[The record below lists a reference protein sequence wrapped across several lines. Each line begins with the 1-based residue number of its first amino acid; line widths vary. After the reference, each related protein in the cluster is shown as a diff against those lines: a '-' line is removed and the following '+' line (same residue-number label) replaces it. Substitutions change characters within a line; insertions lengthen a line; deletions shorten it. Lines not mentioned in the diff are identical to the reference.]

1 MNCLHLLYLIPLL
14 HSGLGSLP
22 APVNVSVSSHN
33 FYHVLQWKPHPGTP
47 TGTLY
52 KIYNSVNKRRR
63 LLNSTTASSLE
74 LKLDIFKQSDLFV
87 LASYNGTES
96 KSKTVTFTPF
106 KDTKIGPAEVSLAT
120 CGNCIEINI
129 SLPNDDVW
137 SDKDFYND
145 PLFIIYWKKK
155 NEIEPHSLQTRKKS
169 YTLDNLEKGR
179 EYCVNVEI
187 EIRTNK
193 NTLPSESKCIF
204 TSVESRRDTAVL
216 GAVSAVLILVI
227 GFLMTSIYFLYYTG
241 YLCKGQTS
249 LPKALVY
256 QPVQPVK
263 LNTKGKQT
271 GDQEMIHYQ
280 MALIQGYT
288 MTPENIDSCLIS
300 ISSEMENQRVH
311 GNPTAQYPAMWQ
323 AISEEEEEEEE
334 DDEEENVYMDRNANL
349 SSSESSCRGSF
360 KRLGTSK
367 LGISEDCGS
376 LTERPSAT
384 MEVPAAKFDIG
395 VVHAGLDQCEPEAEE
410 ATVSFLSERIQS
422 GVQGHVI
429 SEEEEKMK
437 EKVEVCENSGNVDL
451 FSVTLATLTAAEEE
465 DQSKTDFLTVT
476 DPTHPSPTVS
486 GLTLST
492 TEYETESDH
501 EMTVPTMQPTHQDF
515 TETWYKG
522 RHAETQSSS
531 SEEEEEE
538 EEFSGYMAHI

>member
-249 LPKALVY
+249 LPKAL
-256 QPVQPVK
+256 
-263 LNTKGKQT
+263 
-271 GDQEMIHYQ
+271 